1 MGQRTRIGRG
11 DHNRNAATQYL
22 EEKNR
27 GCPEAED
34 VPQQHPFPARAVE
47 GERPGVLDLQAL
59 PFGQAAARRLPH
71 LRHLQRPRGHPG
83 LSPQVDA
90 SRPVGRGLRWVSWS
104 TDFGCRPAWVRS
116 VLAQAGR

>member
-34 VPQQHPFPARAVE
+34 VPQQHPVTPCALE
-47 GERPGVLDLQAL
+47 GDSRHLGDLRQ
-59 PFGQAAARRLPH
+59 PRLP
-71 LRHLQRPRGHPG
+71 
-83 LSPQVDA
+83 
-90 SRPVGRGLRWVSWS
+90 
-104 TDFGCRPAWVRS
+104 
-116 VLAQAGR
+116 